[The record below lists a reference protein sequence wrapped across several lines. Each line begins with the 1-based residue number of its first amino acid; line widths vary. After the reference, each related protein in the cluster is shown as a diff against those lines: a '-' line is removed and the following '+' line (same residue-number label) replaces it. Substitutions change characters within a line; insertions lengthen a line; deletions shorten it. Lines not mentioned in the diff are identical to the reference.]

1 MGEKN
6 ILLCA
11 DSETMKDPSLAGLAG
26 ESLESI
32 SWLAWE
38 TCAEPCRSRA
48 VTKGGFDEA
57 WIVSCDDMEPIN
69 VAAAIKR
76 DGFCEKVFLVAN
88 GQNGSLASRAA
99 NAGIDGLWSESAFA
113 RHYAEAKAR
122 FSHTPSVAGASDFS
136 GLRRNG
142 GDFDSARCDASR
154 SVQSCLRNDETA
166 FAGGLKSAD
175 RPSAKASNDASLSSS
190 AGESGGLP
198 RDDSTASSAALRAEI
213 LPFLPEKAPI
223 PCEAAAPLASAKRS
237 YETQGA
243 PVKEGAA
250 TMVAVVAGSGGCGKS
265 TLAAVFALLASRCG
279 LRTAVLDADLQFGDM
294 DYLLGI
300 QSPLRI
306 EEAVE
311 DPARLSVAS
320 KAAASPFLVAAP
332 RKIEVSELVASEIA
346 SVAAALKRSFDVVV
360 VNTGALWTDCHAG
373 ILEASDA
380 VAFVMDKR
388 PSSLRAMVH
397 AVELCTRLGI
407 ATTGFTFVVNR
418 YEKASLLTAVDVSCA
433 LRGAKAVEL
442 ADGGRD
448 VDELLGAGY
457 PDELLESKSAFVEG
471 AKGVLA
477 NMLPERRAEMLQA
490 MQGATRKKRSLFGR
504 GGAK

>member
-1 MGEKN
+1 MDEKS

-11 DSETMKDPSLAGLAG
+11 DSETMKNPSLAGLAG

-32 SWLAWE
+32 PWLAWE

-48 VTKGGFDEA
+48 GSKGGFNEA

-99 NAGIDGLWSESAFA
+99 NAGIDGLWSEPAFA
-113 RHYAEAKAR
+113 RHYAETKAR
-122 FSHTPSVAGASDFS
+122 FPRAASVASADDFS
-136 GLRRNG
+136 GLRHSGDDFGSVRRDAPRSALSRLQNG
-142 GDFDSARCDASR
+142 AAASADGLQSEDRACAKTANGVSPSPSPSGSDGLPHDAS
-154 SVQSCLRNDETA
+154 A
-166 FAGGLKSAD
+166 
-175 RPSAKASNDASLSSS
+175 
-190 AGESGGLP
+190 
-198 RDDSTASSAALRAEI
+198 ASSAASRADV
-213 LPFLPEKAPI
+213 LPPLLGKPPLS
-223 PCEAAAPLASAKRS
+223 CEAAAPLAGVKRS
-237 YETQGA
+237 YETQGV

-306 EEAVE
+306 EEVTE
-311 DPARLSVAS
+311 DPARLAVAS

-373 ILEASDA
+373 ILEAADA

-388 PSSLRAMVH
+388 PSSLRATVH
-397 AVELCTRLGI
+397 AVELCARLGI

-471 AKGVLA
+471 AKGILA
-477 NMLPERRAEMLQA
+477 SMLPERRAEMLQA
-490 MQGATRKKRSLFGR
+490 MQGSARKKRSLFGR
-504 GGAK
+504 GGAR